1 MDPVRP
7 ARDQLPSVRSID
19 GLWGI
24 WGIQFGNGL
33 LSQETNA
40 LYAAAGPG
48 DEEHGTYS
56 VIHAH

>member
-1 MDPVRP
+1 MTGHFVG
-7 ARDQLPSVRSID
+7 ALRDMHGKRIKID
-19 GLWGI
+19 GV

-48 DEEHGTYS
+48 DEMHGTYS
-56 VIHAH
+56 VIRAR